1 LKPAS
6 AIRSRHP
13 ARPLYNA
20 PDFPLVLPQA
30 RTKNGVGQS
39 TKDLT
44 EHPWAGTDVAMILTA
59 RDEAGNE
66 GQSTALEF
74 RLPERPF
81 SKPMARALVEQR
93 RILALDGD
101 AQAKAITALHAVP
114 AQRFQTRCWRR
125 RVWVGRPAR
134 CPPASSILAQG
145 DLTAW
150 LRRQADANRSAGP
163 ILW

>member
-1 LKPAS
+1 
-6 AIRSRHP
+6 
-13 ARPLYNA
+13 
-20 PDFPLVLPQA
+20 LVLPQA

-66 GQSTALEF
+66 GQSTAFEF

-101 AQAKAITALHAVP
+101 AQASVLTRARCAHFGART
-114 AQRFQTRCWRR
+114 FQH
-125 RVWVGRPAR
+125 GEQHLSRPAR
-134 CPPASSILAQG
+134 DLLATG
-145 DLTAW
+145 A
-150 LRRQADANRSAGP
+150 REERRSAARRRRAHVGHGGASGGWQRLRCGAGFARGRGSAAP
-163 ILW
+163 GAG

>member
-13 ARPLYNA
+13 ARPLYSA

-59 RDEAGNE
+59 RDEACVY
-66 GQSTALEF
+66 
-74 RLPERPF
+74 R
-81 SKPMARALVEQR
+81 K
-93 RILALDGD
+93 
-101 AQAKAITALHAVP
+101 LHP
-114 AQRFQTRCWRR
+114 Y
-125 RVWVGRPAR
+125 
-134 CPPASSILAQG
+134 
-145 DLTAW
+145 
-150 LRRQADANRSAGP
+150 
-163 ILW
+163 